1 MKSVEE
7 FHVDTNVQNMAKV
20 NPNTNRITVF
30 FLQVLEDLSQID
42 F

>member
-7 FHVDTNVQNMAKV
+7 FHVDINVQNMAKV
-20 NPNTNRITVF
+20 NPNNYRTF
-30 FLQVLEDLSQID
+30 FLQFLEDLLQID